1 MKTNPGKI
9 FLPLFVLV
17 LLAFTTGVFAPC
29 ALAPLAH
36 AASQNDLIT
45 VEAEGFAPIGSGG
58 KNAAREAARRS
69 AYRDALEK
77 ALGAT
82 VQGVT
87 EMKNYE
93 VVRDKVFSQTQGIVK
108 NFDILRE
115 WEDDDGVFYIS
126 ARCRV
131 SFAALDGILG
141 PAVLDALGNPRVMV
155 LIDERIGDVQSFLS
169 TTEGEVLRVFEKA
182 GYFLVDPGQSELLK
196 GIDLDAARRAGNP
209 EQMRELARTFRAD
222 VLIFGKAYAS
232 AFTRQRI
239 NGVNMFGGRSTVQ
252 LRAVLSNSA
261 QMLGSDTIEEKT
273 IGLTQEDGAIKG
285 FKTAGSIVGKS
296 MVHKIAYSLVSG
308 SAGGIPGR
316 TVNVKIMDID
326 FRSARA
332 IKDFL
337 DGVDGVTGT
346 YQRSYRSKTLE
357 LDVTSDKT
365 AEDVADLLSD
375 QGIDIEDI
383 TSATVEGRA
392 VN

>member
-1 MKTNPGKI
+1 MSA
-9 FLPLFVLV
+9 LCAPLFS
-17 LLAFTTGVFAPC
+17 
-29 ALAPLAH
+29 PLESYA
-36 AASQNDLIT
+36 AASSQADLIT

-126 ARCRV
+126 ALCKV
-131 SFAALDGILG
+131 SFAALDGVLG

-155 LIDERIGDVQSFLS
+155 LIDERIGDTQSFLS

-196 GIDLDAARRAGNP
+196 GIDLDAARRSGNP
-209 EQMRELARTFRAD
+209 DQMRDLARTFRAD

-239 NGVNMFGGRSTVQ
+239 NGVNMYGGRSTVQ

-285 FKTAGSIVGKS
+285 FKTAASISGKS
-296 MVHKIAYSLVSG
+296 LVHKIAYSLVSG

-316 TVNVKIMDID
+316 TVNVKVMDID
-326 FRSARA
+326 FRAARA
-332 IKDFL
+332 LKDFL

-346 YQRSYRSKTLE
+346 YQRSYRNKTLE

-365 AEDVADLLSD
+365 AEDVAGLLSD

-392 VN
+392 AGN

>member
-1 MKTNPGKI
+1 MKTNRRKL
-9 FLPLFVLV
+9 FLPLLV
-17 LLAFTTGVFAPC
+17 LAFLTLT
-29 ALAPLAH
+29 ALASLPSASF
-36 AASQNDLIT
+36 AADAQGELIT

-58 KNAAREAARRS
+58 KNNAREAARRS

-82 VQGVT
+82 VHGVT

-115 WEDDDGVFYIS
+115 WEDDDGILYIS
-126 ARCRV
+126 AVCKV

-155 LIDERIGDVQSFLS
+155 LIDERIGDDESFLS
-169 TTEGEVLRVFEKA
+169 TTESEVLRVFEKA
-182 GYFLVDPGQSELLK
+182 GYYLVDPEQSELLK
-196 GIDLDAARRAGNP
+196 NIDLNAARRSDDP
-209 EQMRELARTFRAD
+209 EKMRELARTFRAD

-232 AFTRQRI
+232 AFTKQKI

-261 QMLGSDTIEEKT
+261 QMLGSDTVEEKF

-285 FKTAGSIVGKS
+285 FKTAASISGKS
-296 MVHKIAYSLVSG
+296 IVHKIAYTLVSG
-308 SAGGIPGR
+308 SVGGIPGR
-316 TVNVKIMDID
+316 TINVKVMGID
-326 FRSARA
+326 FKNARA

-337 DGVDGVTGT
+337 DGTDGVTGT
-346 YQRSYRSKTLE
+346 YQRSYRNKTLE
-357 LDVTSDKT
+357 LDVTCDKM
-365 AEDVADLLSD
+365 AEDVAELLSD
-375 QGIDIEDI
+375 KGVDIEDI
-383 TSATVEGRA
+383 TPATVEGRWKE
-392 VN
+392 

>member
-1 MKTNPGKI
+1 
-9 FLPLFVLV
+9 
-17 LLAFTTGVFAPC
+17 
-29 ALAPLAH
+29 
-36 AASQNDLIT
+36 
-45 VEAEGFAPIGSGG
+45 
-58 KNAAREAARRS
+58 
-69 AYRDALEK
+69 LEK

-82 VQGVT
+82 VHGVT

-93 VVRDKVFSQTQGIVK
+93 VVRDKVFSQTQGLVK

-126 ARCRV
+126 ALCKV
-131 SFAALDGILG
+131 SFAALDGVLG

-155 LIDERIGDVQSFLS
+155 LVDERIGDDLSFLS
-169 TTEGEVLRVFEKA
+169 TTESEVLRVFEKA
-182 GYFLVDPGQSELLK
+182 GYFLVDPAQSELLK
-196 GIDLDAARRAGNP
+196 GIDLDAARRTGNP
-209 EQMRELARTFRAD
+209 EQMRDLARTFRAD

-232 AFTRQRI
+232 AFTRQKI
-239 NGVNMFGGRSTVQ
+239 NGINMYGGRSTVQ

-261 QMLGSDTIEEKT
+261 QMLGSDTIEEKF

-285 FKTAGSIVGKS
+285 FKTAAPIAGSS
-296 MVHKIAYSLVSG
+296 MVHKIAYALVSG

-316 TVNVKIMDID
+316 TVNVKVMDID
-326 FRSARA
+326 FKAARA
-332 IKDFL
+332 LKDFL

-346 YQRSYRSKTLE
+346 YQRAYRNKTLE

-365 AEDVADLLSD
+365 AEDVAALLSD

-392 VN
+392 ANN